1 MRRPSQYH
9 ALSPRQQRYNDL
21 IARRRAAVETT
32 FATWKRRMGLVRARY
47 IGLAKVAGPILMT
60 AIATVLGAVP
70 IAFAT
75 GAGAETRN
83 PLGLV
88 VVGGLSIATFMTLFV
103 IPIVYIVVDA
113 ACVKF
118 TGKSSAHGLRK
129 AQEIE
134 RETVG
139 AAPEPAPAK

>member
-1 MRRPSQYH
+1 MTSPLPS
-9 ALSPRQQRYNDL
+9 DL
-21 IARRRAAVETT
+21 DSAV
-32 FATWKRRMGLVRARY
+32 ATSD
-47 IGLAKVAGPILMT
+47 
-60 AIATVLGAVP
+60 IATVLGAVP

-113 ACVKF
+113 ACVKL

-134 RETVG
+134 RETAGTVG
-139 AAPEPAPAK
+139 EPIHAK